1 MINTQLRYFEIN
13 IYVNNSL
20 SVPVVTLNVC
30 VRRVDVDDRNG
41 LQVASDRRLQP
52 PASQRHGH
60 PLYPELPGC
69 LAVREAHHP
78 APPRA
83 RLSPL
88 SPPSS
93 PLSSDMAKVW
103 LSGSCGPG

>member
-41 LQVASDRRLQP
+41 LQVASDRRL
-52 PASQRHGH
+52 
-60 PLYPELPGC
+60 
-69 LAVREAHHP
+69 
-78 APPRA
+78 
-83 RLSPL
+83 
-88 SPPSS
+88 
-93 PLSSDMAKVW
+93 
-103 LSGSCGPG
+103 